1 MKFHLFDLLGRQ
13 KMNKGYDQYFKQVK
27 KNSNTSSQKPLQRPS
42 TFKNKSN
49 HPKPTKEKRTFPIIQ
64 FIVFLF
70 CGCGLFLAIENYD
83 QLEAA
88 LDKVEISLGT
98 AYAADSVKTEQPL
111 ATTPML
117 AVSET
122 VKPVAATI
130 DENDYLFQLNER
142 KKVLDVREEELNKKS
157 TEIDKQKLE
166 LEQKLKELEESRQ
179 KISTLL
185 QDRIKADSSKV
196 DTLVQVYS
204 NMKPQQAAKI
214 FETMDEDLVIEILS
228 RMKKKNAAD
237 ILNLV
242 KTDKAQVLAEKYT
255 GYRLPSSATSQN
267 NPNNESD
274 SQNLETPSAN
284 PSSES
289 NESKQ

>member
-1 MKFHLFDLLGRQ
+1 
-13 KMNKGYDQYFKQVK
+13 MNKGYDQYFKQAK
-27 KNSNTSSQKPLQRPS
+27 KNSNTSSQKPLPRSS
-42 TFKNKSN
+42 TFKNKLN
-49 HPKPTKEKRTFPIIQ
+49 HPKASKAKRSFPMIQ

-98 AYAADSVKTEQPL
+98 AYAAEGVKTELPSV
-111 ATTPML
+111 ATVA

-122 VKPVAATI
+122 IKPVTATM

-142 KKVLDVREEELNKKS
+142 KKSLDVREEELNKKS
-157 TEIDKQKLE
+157 AEIDKQKVE
-166 LEQKLKELEESRQ
+166 LEQKLKDLESSRQ
-179 KISTLL
+179 KISALL
-185 QDRIKADSSKV
+185 QDRIKADSAKV

-214 FETMDEDLVIEILS
+214 FENMDEDLVIEILS

-255 GYRLPSSATSQN
+255 GYRLPASTTSQ
-267 NPNNESD
+267 NNESD

-284 PSSES
+284 QSGES

>member
-1 MKFHLFDLLGRQ
+1 
-13 KMNKGYDQYFKQVK
+13 MNKGYDQYFKQVK
-27 KNSNTSSQKPLQRPS
+27 KNSTAQRPVVG
-42 TFKNKSN
+42 KNKSN
-49 HPKPTKEKRTFPIIQ
+49 QPKPTKAKRSFPMIQ

-98 AYAADSVKTEQPL
+98 AYAAEPAKSEITSVIPNV
-111 ATTPML
+111 
-117 AVSET
+117 AVSES
-122 VKPVAATI
+122 VKPATATI

-157 TEIDKQKLE
+157 AEIDKQKLE

-267 NPNNESD
+267 NMNNESD
-274 SQNLETPSAN
+274 LQNLETPSAN
-284 PSSES
+284 SSSES
-289 NESKQ
+289 NENKQ

>member
-1 MKFHLFDLLGRQ
+1 
-13 KMNKGYDQYFKQVK
+13 MNKGYDQYFKQVK
-27 KNSNTSSQKPLQRPS
+27 KNSNTSSQQPLQRPS
-42 TFKNKSN
+42 TFKKKSN
-49 HPKPTKEKRTFPIIQ
+49 QPKATKEKRSFPMIQ
-64 FIVFLF
+64 FIIFLF
-70 CGCGLFLAIENYD
+70 CGCGLFLTIENYD

-98 AYAADSVKTEQPL
+98 AYAADSVKIEQPT
-111 ATTPML
+111 AVTAPML
-117 AVSET
+117 AVSDT
-122 VKPVAATI
+122 VKPIAASI

-142 KKVLDVREEELNKKS
+142 KKVLDVREEDLNKKS
-157 TEIDKQKLE
+157 AEIDKQKIE

-228 RMKKKNAAD
+228 RMKKKSAAD

-267 NPNNESD
+267 NTKNESD

>member
-1 MKFHLFDLLGRQ
+1 MKFHRFGLLGRQ

-49 HPKPTKEKRTFPIIQ
+49 HPKASKAKRSFPMIQ

-98 AYAADSVKTEQPL
+98 AYAAEGIKTEL
-111 ATTPML
+111 TATV

-122 VKPVAATI
+122 IKPVVATI

-142 KKVLDVREEELNKKS
+142 KKSLDSREEELNKKS
-157 TEIDKQKLE
+157 AEIDKQKVE
-166 LEQKLKELEESRQ
+166 LEKKLKDLEDSRQ
-179 KISTLL
+179 KISALL

-255 GYRLPSSATSQN
+255 GYRLPASATNQ
-267 NPNNESD
+267 NNESD

-284 PSSES
+284 QGSES
-289 NESKQ
+289 NGSKQ

>member
-1 MKFHLFDLLGRQ
+1 
-13 KMNKGYDQYFKQVK
+13 MNKGYDQYFKQVK

-42 TFKNKSN
+42 TFNKSN
-49 HPKPTKEKRTFPIIQ
+49 HPKASKAKRSFPMIQ

-98 AYAADSVKTEQPL
+98 AYAAEGTKAELSSVIP
-111 ATTPML
+111 AV

-122 VKPVAATI
+122 IKPVAASI

-142 KKVLDVREEELNKKS
+142 KKSLDVREEELNKKS
-157 TEIDKQKLE
+157 AEIDKQKVE
-166 LEQKLKELEESRQ
+166 LEQKLKDLEDSRQ
-179 KISTLL
+179 KISALL
-185 QDRIKADSSKV
+185 QDRIKADSAKV

-255 GYRLPSSATSQN
+255 GYRLPASATSQ
-267 NPNNESD
+267 NNESD

-284 PSSES
+284 QSGES
-289 NESKQ
+289 IESKQ

>member
-1 MKFHLFDLLGRQ
+1 
-13 KMNKGYDQYFKQVK
+13 MNKGYDQYFKQVK

-49 HPKPTKEKRTFPIIQ
+49 HPKATKAKRNFPMIQ

-88 LDKVEISLGT
+88 LDKVEFSLGT
-98 AYAADSVKTEQPL
+98 AYAAEGPKTELPSIMP
-111 ATTPML
+111 AV
-117 AVSET
+117 AVSES
-122 VKPVAATI
+122 VKPVAAAI

-142 KKVLDVREEELNKKS
+142 KKSLDVREDDLNKKS
-157 TEIDKQKLE
+157 AEIDKQKLE
-166 LEQKLKELEESRQ
+166 LEQKLKDLEESRQ
-179 KISTLL
+179 KISALL

-255 GYRLPSSATSQN
+255 GYRLPASASSQN
-267 NPNNESD
+267 NTNNESD

-284 PSSES
+284 QSGES